1 MRSES
6 RDRPTSPTIKSKPP
20 SSSANGLVYKQYN
33 WQTLNQKVF
42 RALGLHFTAEQL
54 LDAAAARPGAAEAIL
69 AVLKTKLESLQMT
82 EGPGGGSAT
91 SAKHVGRTTSS
102 GSVGAGDTIQ
112 AVHAAPAVDTQ
123 AELIAHF
130 QQTIEV
136 RGVSEYSRKNMHCR
150 EPDLHPP
157 PHHCLW

>member
-1 MRSES
+1 MTQS
-6 RDRPTSPTIKSKPP
+6 KSMPP

-54 LDAAAARPGAAEAIL
+54 QDAAAAKPGAAEAIL

-82 EGPGGGSAT
+82 EGPGSGSAT
-91 SAKHVGRTTSS
+91 STKHVGRTTSS
-102 GSVGAGDTIQ
+102 GSVGAGDTIP
-112 AVHAAPAVDTQ
+112 AVHAASAVDTQ

-136 RGVSEYSRKNMHCR
+136 RGV
-150 EPDLHPP
+150 
-157 PHHCLW
+157 

>member
-1 MRSES
+1 MHSE
-6 RDRPTSPTIKSKPP
+6 RRTATSMTQSKSMPR

-54 LDAAAARPGAAEAIL
+54 QDAAAAKPGAAEAIL

-82 EGPGGGSAT
+82 EGPGSGSAT
-91 SAKHVGRTTSS
+91 STKHVGRTTSS
-102 GSVGAGDTIQ
+102 GSVGAGDTIP
-112 AVHAAPAVDTQ
+112 AVHAASAVDTQ

-136 RGVSEYSRKNMHCR
+136 RGV
-150 EPDLHPP
+150 PG
-157 PHHCLW
+157 